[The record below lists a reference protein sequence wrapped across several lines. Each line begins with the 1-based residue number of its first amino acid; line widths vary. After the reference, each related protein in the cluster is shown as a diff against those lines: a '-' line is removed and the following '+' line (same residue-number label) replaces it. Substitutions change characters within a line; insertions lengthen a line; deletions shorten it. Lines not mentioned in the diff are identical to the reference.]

1 MAEPLVAGA
10 SPSEVLLQL
19 ARRAIEAR
27 LEDPAVAYSAP
38 AAAPWLDEP
47 RGVYVTLWAEGKIRG
62 CIGAPLPS
70 RPLGATVWAYAR
82 AAAFQDLRFPPPT
95 AAELPGVT
103 LEVSVLSPLESLGWR
118 PEAEVLASLRPGID
132 GYILQNELQRGVLLP
147 FMWDEMPTP
156 ERFLAGLKRKAELPE
171 DYWGP
176 EVRLWR
182 FTVETHRETDREH
195 DPAR

>member
-1 MAEPLVAGA
+1 MAEPLAAGE
-10 SPSEVLLQL
+10 SRSEVLLQL
-19 ARRAIEAR
+19 ARGAIEAR
-27 LEDPAVAYSAP
+27 LEDPAAAFAAP

-70 RPLGATVWAYAR
+70 RALGVTVWTYAR
-82 AAAFQDLRFPPPT
+82 AAAFQDLRFPPLAP
-95 AAELPGVT
+95 AELPGVS

-132 GYILQNELQRGVLLP
+132 GYVLQNELQRGVFLP

-171 DYWGP
+171 DFWGP
-176 EVRLWR
+176 EIRLWR
-182 FTVETHRETDREH
+182 FTVEAHREEPR
-195 DPAR
+195 